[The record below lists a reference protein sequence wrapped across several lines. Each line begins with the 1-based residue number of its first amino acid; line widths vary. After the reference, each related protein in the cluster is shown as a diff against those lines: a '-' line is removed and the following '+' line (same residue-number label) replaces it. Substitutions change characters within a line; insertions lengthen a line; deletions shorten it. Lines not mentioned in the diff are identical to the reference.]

1 MPVLGLIKSE
11 YSFAMP
17 LSFNSDLQGHAP
29 LARWLGAKANER
41 FNRLSPRQWCLLVFS
56 VVASW
61 SAAFVYLTFSPD
73 NYLHLYQLAEHQAIP
88 IWVEVGRPLMYW
100 FYMAFF
106 QGSLQPPLQLLL
118 GLSSLAA
125 CCMEVSLLW
134 RLKRQ
139 ETLFLCMF
147 VLSFP
152 FLVNV
157 FGFET
162 GKFSIPLA
170 FLLSLYG
177 FRFCQIKRVSAKCL
191 GIVVM
196 ALGISFYQNSINFLS
211 VVVLT
216 TLAFNALSCNDVNDR
231 CAWLNFCVPRSI
243 IAPYLQATIAG
254 GALYFLLAE
263 AVRKAVGAGFNP
275 RYGEIRGFV
284 DGADLLLQT
293 REILAH
299 YKYFLY
305 LSHPLLTRWF
315 SLALFF
321 SYFILLLFCCAVVF
335 KLRRAPARA
344 MRGGMSMLFLA
355 LSHLAVWSTDY
366 ALPGSLLGSGYRHVY
381 PVVFVFAAVALFAL
395 RLCWSGTLKLVWWS
409 LMCLCLLSFAVTD
422 QSWAFNTNR
431 LFYFDRAQLIR
442 LASRIEASE
451 HYRADLPVSII
462 GLLPQDSRPPGLQPR
477 GFDVYG
483 SALEWPGIARFVLR
497 EQGFVNPAPRPGVQ
511 EEACKELASGMR
523 DQVLALS
530 KECAVINLSN
540 VKVSWHL

>member
-1 MPVLGLIKSE
+1 
-11 YSFAMP
+11 
-17 LSFNSDLQGHAP
+17 
-29 LARWLGAKANER
+29 
-41 FNRLSPRQWCLLVFS
+41 
-56 VVASW
+56 
-61 SAAFVYLTFSPD
+61 
-73 NYLHLYQLAEHQAIP
+73 
-88 IWVEVGRPLMYW
+88 MYW
-100 FYMAFF
+100 FYLAFF

-118 GLSSLAA
+118 GLTALVA

-134 RLKRQ
+134 RLRRP

-177 FRFCQIKRVSAKCL
+177 FRLCQLKQVPAKCL
-191 GIVVM
+191 GVVAM

-211 VVVLT
+211 VIVLI
-216 TLAFNALSCNDVNDR
+216 TLAFDALSWECNGDKYIRLDMY
-231 CAWLNFCVPRSI
+231 FPRSI

-254 GALYFLLAE
+254 AAAYFVLAE
-263 AVRKAVGAGFNP
+263 GVRKAVGAAFNP
-275 RYGEIRGFV
+275 RYSGIGGFV
-284 DGADLLLQT
+284 DSADLLLQT

-321 SYFILLLFCCAVVF
+321 SYFVLLAFCCAVVF
-335 KLRRAPARA
+335 RLRRAPVPA
-344 MRGGMSMLFLA
+344 MRAWMPMLFLA

-381 PVVFVFAAVALFAL
+381 PVVFVFAGVALFAL
-395 RLCWSGTLKLVWWS
+395 RLCCSGTLKLVWWS
-409 LMCLCLLSFAVTD
+409 LMSLCLLSFAVTD

-431 LFYFDRAQLIR
+431 LFYFDRAQLLR
-442 LASRIEASE
+442 LASRIEASD
-451 HYRADLPVSII
+451 HYRSGLPVSIV
-462 GLLPQDSRPPGLQPR
+462 GVLPQASRPPGLR
-477 GFDVYG
+477 SKGFDVYG
-483 SALEWPGIARFVLR
+483 SALEWPGIASLVLR
-497 EQGFVNPAPRPGVQ
+497 EQGFVNPAPRPGAQ
-511 EEACKELASGMR
+511 EQACKELAAGMGG
-523 DQVLALS
+523 QVLALS

-540 VKVSWHL
+540 IATS